1 VNSIFD
7 RVPAD
12 FRALVIIV
20 CILAATF
27 LAVLIVN
34 RVFNRLF
41 TINIGKGRVDRTSI
55 NFIRRLSS
63 TVIYIIGASAALIQ
77 IPEFKII
84 GHSLLAGAGILTVVG
99 GLASQQVLSNL
110 ISGILIVFFRPFKVG
125 DKITINN
132 SFTGIVEDIN
142 LRDTILRD
150 IENNRVIIPNSKVSS
165 QVLVNANHTDD
176 RICKFIDIGIG
187 YSSDVGLAMAI
198 MSEEIINHPLHIDNR
213 TPEQKANGD
222 PVAVVRVISIGDS
235 SVNLRAWAWAANP
248 GEGFVLQ
255 CDLLQNIKRRFDQEN
270 IEIPFP
276 QTTVS
281 FAGDGPLAVSTV
293 DKVSHTEE

>member
-1 VNSIFD
+1 VKNMFE

-12 FRALVIIV
+12 IRVLIIIA
-20 CILAATF
+20 CIFAATF
-27 LAVLIVN
+27 LAVLVVN
-34 RVFNRLF
+34 RLFNRLF
-41 TINIGKGRVDRTSI
+41 SIHIGKGRVDPTSI
-55 NFIRRLSS
+55 SFIRRLISS
-63 TVIYIIGASAALIQ
+63 VIYIIGTSAALIQ

-110 ISGILIVFFRPFKVG
+110 ISGLLIVFFRPFKIG
-125 DKITINN
+125 DRVTINN
-132 SFTGIVEDIN
+132 TFTGTVEDIN
-142 LRDTILRD
+142 LRETILRD
-150 IENNRVIIPNSKVSS
+150 FENNRVIIPNSQVSS

-187 YSSDVGLAMAI
+187 YSSDVGTAMAI
-198 MSEEIINHPLHIDNR
+198 MSEEIINHPLHIDHR
-213 TPEQKANGD
+213 TPEQKASGD
-222 PVAVVRVISIGDS
+222 PEAVVRIISLGDS
-235 SVNLRAWAWAANP
+235 SVNLRAWAWAANL

-270 IEIPFP
+270 IDIPFP

-281 FAGDGPLAVSTV
+281 FARGGPLTVSTV
-293 DKVSHTEE
+293 DKVSHT

>member
-1 VNSIFD
+1 MNTIFE

-12 FRALVIIV
+12 IRVLVIIV
-20 CILAATF
+20 CIMAATF

-41 TINIGKGRVDRTSI
+41 SIHIGRGRVDRTSI
-55 NFIRRLSS
+55 IFIRRLISS
-63 TVIYIIGASAALIQ
+63 IIYIIGTSAALIQ

-84 GHSLLAGAGILTVVG
+84 GHSLLAGAGIITVVG

-110 ISGILIVFFRPFKVG
+110 VSGVLIVFFRPFKIG
-125 DKITINN
+125 DRITFDDTY
-132 SFTGIVEDIN
+132 SGVVEDIT
-142 LRDTILRD
+142 LRETILRD
-150 IENNRVIIPNSKVSS
+150 IENNRVIIPNSQVSS

-176 RICKFIDIGIG
+176 RICKYIDIGIG
-187 YSSDVGLAMAI
+187 YSSDVGIAMAI
-198 MSEEIINHPLHIDNR
+198 MSEEIINHPLHIDHR

-222 PVAVVRVISIGDS
+222 PEAVVRIISLGDS

-248 GEGFVLQ
+248 GEGFLLQ
-255 CDLLQNIKRRFDQEN
+255 CDLLLNIKRRFDQEN

-281 FAGDGPLAVSTV
+281 FAKDGPLAVSAV
-293 DKVSHTEE
+293 DKVSYTEE